1 MEKIEAMNK
10 VYTLLNS
17 KRKGVLVNTFE
28 EHRFEKDMILIA
40 ESKGYDLISWSIT
53 EGFTNLSTGENRP
66 MPDVE
71 KMLKIIESTDK
82 DTIFLLKDIHDIWN
96 APRAKRK
103 IRDILEKEDTPVQ
116 KYKPLFFISP
126 IVDIPME
133 LERLVALYTY
143 ELPTSEEINKQIEG
157 MIAFLENN
165 NLEKPT
171 EREIIAIH
179 NALKG
184 MTLSEI
190 INALKESVVET
201 KKISVDYIIAA
212 KEQTIKK
219 TGLLQYITKLGNMGN
234 VGGFD
239 LLKDWLDDAHYAFN
253 VDTDKYKVKPAKGII
268 LSGFPG
274 VGKSLIAKSIAYD
287 WNLPLLKMNM
297 GDIMGS
303 HVGESEKNIER
314 ATKLAESVSPC
325 ILWVDELEKA
335 LAGGDSAASDGGTTS
350 RVISHLLTWLA
361 DKEAPVFVIG
371 TANDLTKTKD
381 ELTRAGRFDEIFFLS
396 VPSVEERIDILN
408 IHLNKHG
415 YEITDHNEEL
425 NQLAPQDVYEIA
437 QHMNDFSGAEIEQV
451 VVSAA
456 RRAHAKFCKG
466 ERDEH
471 WATKAEFIQQAKEL
485 VPLAKRNPQLLSDL
499 RRWAKQSAKFAS
511 SSEKQI
517 VNNGQSN
524 PFAMQVPAMPGSYDI
539 DLDE

>member
-524 PFAMQVPAMPGSYDI
+524 PFVMQTPAMPGSYDI

>member
-40 ESKGYDLISWSIT
+40 ESKGYDLMSWSIT

-103 IRDILEKEDTPVQ
+103 IRDILEKEDTPTQ

-143 ELPTSEEINKQIEG
+143 DLPTSEEINKQIEG

-361 DKEAPVFVIG
+361 DKETPVFVIG

-396 VPSVEERIDILN
+396 VPSLEERIDILN

-451 VVSAA
+451 VVSTA

-524 PFAMQVPAMPGSYDI
+524 PFAMQAPAMPGSYDI